1 MPIAKIGQ
9 TRLGQNK
16 NKDPLLPI
24 IFCHCCIRT
33 HGVSIVLYRLGLA
46 TIVYVDGDL
55 VLGAWA
61 TYLVWHPGL
70 PLVQACLQTY
80 FSMHLWV

>member
-24 IFCHCCIRT
+24 IFFCHCCIRT
-33 HGVSIVLYRLGLA
+33 HGVSIVLYSLGLA
-46 TIVYVDGDL
+46 TIVYVDGDFD
-55 VLGAWA
+55 LGDASHGWDSVPICASLA
-61 TYLVWHPGL
+61 TCT
-70 PLVQACLQTY
+70 Q
-80 FSMHLWV
+80 